1 MIAPPLLRL
10 VLWLIVAAIV
20 IYIALLALPAVIA
33 AVPLVIA
40 IKHKHPNF
48 SARRALVACK
58 ALRFQAL
65 QAIGVIA
72 STAAAI
78 GYGSI
83 FASAALLDLARGQN
97 MAWNAVYF
105 IVAAALV
112 GGAIWFFSQ
121 VLKGAIMKD
130 IFTIVDDPGQFDA
143 FLDGDQAPVVIDID
157 PEALM
162 RAMRTD
168 VIGQDAIL
176 SDVSITLA
184 RRAKLRRKAKPLA
197 VFMFVGATGA
207 GKTELAK
214 SIAKHAFEGRLAR
227 YDMNE
232 FTESHASQ
240 RLIGAPP
247 GYIGS
252 EKGGHLTQEIKRMR
266 SGVILFDEIEKSH
279 GDVYKLIMGLL
290 DEGRITEQSTG
301 QTMDAS
307 KFAIV
312 LTSNAE
318 HEKLAALVKT
328 ISDPDERK
336 RAIKDTLQTVFKPE
350 QLARIDEV
358 FCFGQLDRRGLAQV
372 IGKFL
377 FGFAKDAGVELQSV
391 DTDLLIETITRHEKQ
406 SDYGIR
412 ELIRLV
418 ENSVLDGML
427 SAREEGFRAVAI
439 ESDGA
444 AVTVRG
450 VEIDSSGVQA

>member
-10 VLWLIVAAIV
+10 VLWLVIAAIV

-65 QAIGVIA
+65 QAIGVIVG
-72 STAAAI
+72 TAATI
-78 GYGSI
+78 GYGSV

-105 IVAAALV
+105 ITAAALA

-121 VLKGAIMKD
+121 VLRGAIMKD
-130 IFTIVDDPGQFDA
+130 IFAIVDDPGQFDS

-157 PEALM
+157 PEALT
-162 RAMRTD
+162 RAMRAD

-184 RRAKLRRKAKPLA
+184 RRAKLRRKKPLA
-197 VFMFVGATGA
+197 VLMFVGATGS

-214 SIAKHAFEGRLAR
+214 SLAKHAFENRLLR
-227 YDMNE
+227 FDMNE
-232 FTESHASQ
+232 FTEAHSTQ
-240 RLIGAPP
+240 RLIGSPP
-247 GYIGS
+247 GYMGS
-252 EKGGHLTQEIKRMR
+252 DQGGQLTREIKRMR
-266 SGVILFDEIEKSH
+266 SGVILFDELEKAH
-279 GDVYKLIMGLL
+279 PDVFKLLMGLL
-290 DEGRITEQSTG
+290 DEGRVTEQSTG

-307 KFAIV
+307 KFVVV

-318 HEKLAALVKT
+318 HEKLAHLVKT
-328 ISDPDERK
+328 VSDLEDRK
-336 RAIKDTLQTVFKPE
+336 RAIKDTLQSMFKPE
-350 QLARIDEV
+350 QLARIDEI
-358 FCFGQLDRRGLAQV
+358 FCFGNLDRRSLAQV

-377 FGFAKDAGVELQSV
+377 FSFAEDAGVELESV
-391 DTDLLIETITRHEKQ
+391 DAELLIQTITRHEKQ
-406 SDYGIR
+406 QDYGIR
-412 ELIRLV
+412 ELTRLL
-418 ENSVLDGML
+418 EKLVLDGML
-427 SAREEGFRAVAI
+427 AAREEGFRAVAI

-450 VEIDSSGVQA
+450 VAIENSEVKA